1 MGCCGDNGGPVRE
14 EERRLTDVVWLVA
27 FFLFLVLMIFIG
39 AFALVF
45 GDPLRVV
52 NGYDSFGNVCG
63 SDNEDMKGHQ
73 DSLIVFSGQDVTDYR
88 YVLFFDVNDLD
99 GSLKT
104 CVKECPD
111 RTLHTLQDI
120 HDFYKRTGSKLCRYD
135 YDKYGEDV
143 RWVDKLSYPSFN
155 ASLLLND
162 CPKLPIFQSK
172 PVLNRC
178 VPLKGEGLQGV
189 LYNLYGYLNTMDV
202 LEQVLADLYAS
213 WHLILM
219 FIFVTLL
226 LSCLVMLCLHVMAS
240 IVTYAIV
247 VAVLLVSIVASVL
260 LWWSYISVRLQLDSS
275 PMEQT
280 LMETVRNE
288 RALLVY
294 AILST
299 IIMVILIIL
308 VVYVRPHIAMVAE
321 LFKHAGGCLTHH
333 PTLLLQPVVTFI
345 VLLGLFFLW
354 VWVMVSLATAKNLS
368 ITSLQSPHQEML
380 LNHSA
385 QESKSFNSSAIMIPT
400 PLEALEYMDP
410 TWVRSLWWVW
420 VIGLVWVAE
429 FILACQQMIIASA
442 VSTWYFSR
450 QGTTGKGKHP
460 VWWSWR
466 TLVMYHLGTVA
477 KGSLLITL
485 CKLPRLIIQWA
496 TKKCKDPEN
505 SCARCG
511 LRACSCCLWC
521 FENFLKYMNHNAYT
535 VTATRGTPFCTSA
548 KIAWQVVVTNML
560 QVATVNSVGDLML
573 FLAKVAV
580 TGTVCCIALPVLHA
594 DPTLHLYAIPLIVIA
609 VFAFFIT
616 HCVFSVYEMAVD
628 TLFLC
633 FSDDYNTYDTTDGR
647 ELVADKELYEFMVK
661 HEDIDYKK
669 SHKSRHSEVP
679 ETIRFKEV
687 QGAV

>member
-27 FFLFLVLMIFIG
+27 FFLFLVLMASIFLQYNGIFIG

-73 DSLIVFSGQDVTDYR
+73 DSLLVFSGQDVTDYS

-120 HDFYKRTGSKLCRYD
+120 HDFYNRTGSKLCRYD
-135 YDKYGEDV
+135 YDKYDEDV
-143 RWVDKLSYPSFN
+143 RWMDDLPYPSVN

-178 VPLKGEGLQGV
+178 VPLKGEGLRGV

-213 WHLILM
+213 WHLILI
-219 FIFVTLL
+219 FIFITLL
-226 LSCLVMLCLHVMAS
+226 
-240 IVTYAIV
+240 
-247 VAVLLVSIVASVL
+247 ASVL

-299 IIMVILIIL
+299 IIMVILIVL
-308 VVYVRPHIAMVAE
+308 VVYVKPHIAMVAE

-333 PTLLLQPVVTFI
+333 PTLLLQPVVTFV
-345 VLLGLFFLW
+345 VLLGLFFL
-354 VWVMVSLATAKNLS
+354 
-368 ITSLQSPHQEML
+368 
-380 LNHSA
+380 
-385 QESKSFNSSAIMIPT
+385 
-400 PLEALEYMDP
+400 
-410 TWVRSLWWVW
+410 
-420 VIGLVWVAE
+420 
-429 FILACQQMIIASA
+429 
-442 VSTWYFSR
+442 
-450 QGTTGKGKHP
+450 
-460 VWWSWR
+460 
-466 TLVMYHLGTVA
+466 
-477 KGSLLITL
+477 
-485 CKLPRLIIQWA
+485 
-496 TKKCKDPEN
+496 CKDPEN

-687 QGAV
+687 QEAV

>member
-1 MGCCGDNGGPVRE
+1 MGCCRNSEVPAKE

-27 FFLFLVLMIFIG
+27 FFLFLVLMIFIA

-63 SDNEDMKGHQ
+63 SDNDDMKMHQ
-73 DSLIVFSGQDVTDYR
+73 EALIVFSGLDVTDYR

-99 GSLKT
+99 ASLKT
-104 CVKECPD
+104 CVKKCPD
-111 RTLHTLQDI
+111 QTLYTLQDI
-120 HDFYKRTGSKLCRYD
+120 HDFYNRTGSKLCRYD
-135 YDKYGEDV
+135 YDKYDEDV
-143 RWVDKLSYPSFN
+143 KWVDELRPSFN
-155 ASLLLND
+155 ASMLLDL
-162 CPKLPIFQSK
+162 CPKLPIFQGK

-178 VPLKGEGLQGV
+178 VPLRGEGLQGV

-213 WHLILM
+213 WHLILI
-219 FIFVTLL
+219 FIFITLL
-226 LSCLVMLCLHVMAS
+226 LSCLVMLCLHVMTTLVS
-240 IVTYAIV
+240 YVIV
-247 VAVLLVSIVASVL
+247 VAVSVASVVATVL
-260 LWWSYISVRLQLDSS
+260 LWWSYASIRLQLDQS
-275 PMEQT
+275 PIEQI

-288 RALLVY
+288 RALLVF
-294 AILST
+294 AIIST
-299 IIMVILIIL
+299 IIMVALIAL
-308 VVYVRPHIAMVAE
+308 AVYVVPHIAMVAE
-321 LFKHAGGCLTHH
+321 LFRHAGGCLTHH
-333 PTLLLQPVVTFI
+333 PTLLLQPVVTFF
-345 VLLGLFFLW
+345 VLLGLFFIW
-354 VWVMVSLATAKNLS
+354 VWVMVSLATARHLG
-368 ITSLQSPHQEML
+368 ITSLESSHHEML
-380 LNHSA
+380 
-385 QESKSFNSSAIMIPT
+385 FNQTAEGDGSPNGTVILKRT
-400 PLEALEYMDP
+400 PLQALEYMDP

-420 VIGLVWVAE
+420 VIGLVWVGE

-442 VSTWYFSR
+442 VSNWYFSR
-450 QGTTGKGKHP
+450 QRMTKGQNP

-496 TKKCKDPEN
+496 TKKCKDPEG

-548 KIAWQVVVTNML
+548 KIAWQVVLTNML
-560 QVATVNSVGDLML
+560 QVATINSMGDLML
-573 FLAKVAV
+573 FLGKVAV

-594 DPTLHLYAIPLIVIA
+594 DPTLHLYAVPLIVIA

-647 ELVADKELYEFMVK
+647 DLVADKELYEFMIK
-661 HEDIDYKK
+661 HEDID
-669 SHKSRHSEVP
+669 HKNSRISRKREAP
-679 ETIRFKEV
+679 ETIRFKEGSV
-687 QGAV
+687 